1 MSEHEKLD
9 TWGKWRRDA
18 IQDYGS
24 ASSRYMHEGRKFM
37 SALAAIGE
45 AAADLAPH
53 SAKGVAFELATMATG
68 LGPVS
73 RALGAAGAAKNII
86 SAVKL
91 AEHGAEVAHLGASIE
106 HSVKN
111 IAKAVVPPAKTGSLN
126 SVKGTGIYTTLP
138 SGFLKSAMTGKTAV
152 SPKSATG
159 SRNAPF
165 HGSKQKAGPHIIH
178 GATVLASKMEIHTLG
193 SKFKSALVKPQNNTM
208 SLMNRKLS
216 MPKTG
221 IKSSSASHMSL
232 MNRKLNAPKPMP
244 KPASSMSLMNRKLNP
259 QKLGSSMNT
268 IRRAAPRPAP
278 RPVSRPMGRR

>member
-91 AEHGAEVAHLGASIE
+91 AERIHHAVGTTPIRVHGGAHVTVTLSVGLATAKPQPRSHDYKALAERLIAEADAALYRAKSGGRNRVEVATHVIG
-106 HSVKN
+106 
-111 IAKAVVPPAKTGSLN
+111 
-126 SVKGTGIYTTLP
+126 
-138 SGFLKSAMTGKTAV
+138 
-152 SPKSATG
+152 
-159 SRNAPF
+159 
-165 HGSKQKAGPHIIH
+165 
-178 GATVLASKMEIHTLG
+178 
-193 SKFKSALVKPQNNTM
+193 
-208 SLMNRKLS
+208 
-216 MPKTG
+216 
-221 IKSSSASHMSL
+221 
-232 MNRKLNAPKPMP
+232 
-244 KPASSMSLMNRKLNP
+244 
-259 QKLGSSMNT
+259 
-268 IRRAAPRPAP
+268 
-278 RPVSRPMGRR
+278 